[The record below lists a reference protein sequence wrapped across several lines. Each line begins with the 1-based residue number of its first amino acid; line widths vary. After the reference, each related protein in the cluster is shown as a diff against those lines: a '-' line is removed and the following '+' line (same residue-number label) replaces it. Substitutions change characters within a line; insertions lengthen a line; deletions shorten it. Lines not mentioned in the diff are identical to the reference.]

1 MARQAIV
8 AAALALGVFLA
19 GPAAAETLPEA
30 LAKAYL
36 NNPTLLAARAELRV
50 VDEGVP
56 QALSG
61 WRPTVSATAEAGRE
75 WDDSETGSSGSAGGS
90 DWQTPVSAAL
100 RLSQPIYRGGRTVA
114 GTSQAENLV
123 RAQRAALLSVE
134 QDVLLRAAT
143 AYMDALRDEAV
154 LQLTISNEQVLVR
167 QLEATQDRF
176 TVGEITRTDVA
187 QSESRL
193 ARATALRIEAEGAL
207 TASRAIYREVIGDL
221 PGALVSPDPLAG
233 LPRSEAETVAGS
245 ADAPD
250 LRAAEFTERAAR
262 DGIDVAFGELLPT
275 VTLNGDVTTQD
286 DVGSR
291 NSQSDSAS
299 IAAQLVVPLYQ
310 AGAVASRVRAAKERV
325 FQRRREI
332 DEQRRRAEQQATGA
346 WQNLETARAQI
357 VSFESEVRATRI
369 ALDGVRQEAEVGA
382 RTVLDVLDAEQEA
395 LDAQVNL
402 VTARRDEV
410 VAGFQ
415 VLAAVGRLTARDLEL
430 AVEHYDSEEHYR
442 AVRDK
447 IWGVGPPVD

>member
-1 MARQAIV
+1 MARQATN
-8 AAALALGVFLA
+8 AAALAIGILMA

-36 NNPTLLAARAELRV
+36 NNPTLLAARAELRAT
-50 VDEGVP
+50 DERVP

-61 WRPTVSATAEAGRE
+61 WRPTVSATAEVGEE
-75 WDDSETGSSGSAGGS
+75 WEDSETGGSES
-90 DWQTPVSAAL
+90 RTPRSAAL

-123 RAQRAALLSVE
+123 QAQRAALSSVE

-154 LQLTISNEQVLVR
+154 LQLTINNEQVLVR

-176 TVGEITRTDVA
+176 AVGEITRTDVA
-187 QSESRL
+187 QAESRL
-193 ARATALRIEAEGAL
+193 ARATAQRIEAEGAL

-221 PGALVSPDPLAG
+221 PGALVSPDPLTG
-233 LPRSEAETVAGS
+233 LPPSEAETVAGS
-245 ADAPD
+245 ADTPD

-275 VTLNGDVTTQD
+275 VTLNGDLTTQD
-286 DVGSR
+286 DVGAR

-310 AGAVASRVRAAKERV
+310 AGAVTSRLREAKERV

-332 DEQRRRAEQQATGA
+332 DEQRRRAEQRATSA
-346 WQNLETARAQI
+346 WQELETARAQI

-415 VLAAVGRLTARDLEL
+415 VLAAVGRLTARDLAL
-430 AVEHYDSEEHYR
+430 AVEYYDSEEHYR
-442 AVRDK
+442 AVRNK
-447 IWGVGPPVD
+447 IWGVGPSVD